1 MKIEHAEGA
10 NRIGWPLAAFFTKE
24 REVILAFCGSRVL
37 LWIVAWFG
45 FYWLKHGDYKI
56 FPGTQLWTLL
66 FHWDALWYARIV
78 AHGYEYAP
86 GTQSSVAFFP
96 LLPMAIYALR
106 AITGLGTALAG
117 FLITN
122 TCLLVSA
129 ILLRRIVFLDFPSPS
144 RVPEQAVW
152 FLLLSPMTFFH
163 SAIYTESPFLLFSLG
178 AILFA
183 RKQQWLGAGICAA
196 FLTATRA
203 NAILILIPLL
213 WEAFAPVTKIEEQT
227 VDRRSI
233 SSSPWWLLLAPSGL
247 IACSVYLFAR
257 FGDPLAF
264 LHAQAAFYREGANIF
279 DAFTT
284 AGRYPVPYGA
294 FFIASAAAA
303 IAICVFGFVQ
313 RIRLSYQLYAFAM
326 LALCL
331 STSIWESLPRYLSVV
346 FPFYIT
352 LGSVRSE
359 GLRSLL
365 LAASAA
371 VMALCSVLFVCGYFM
386 T

>member
-1 MKIEHAEGA
+1 MKIEPTKDR
-10 NRIGWPLAAFFTKE
+10 NRIGSRLAAFFANE
-24 REVILAFCGSRVL
+24 RKVLVAFFGSRIL
-37 LWIVAWFG
+37 LWIVGWFG
-45 FYWLKHGDYKI
+45 FFWLKHGEHQI
-56 FPGTQLWTLL
+56 FPGTQLWNLL

-106 AITGLGTALAG
+106 AITGLGTAIAG

-122 TCLLVSA
+122 TCLFVSA
-129 ILLRRIVFLDFPSPS
+129 VLLRRIVLLDFPAPS
-144 RVPEQAVW
+144 RVPERSVW
-152 FLLLSPMTFFH
+152 FLLLCPMTFFH
-163 SAIYTESPFLLFSLG
+163 SAVYTESLFLMFSLG

-183 RKQQWLGAGICAA
+183 RKRQWLGAGICGA

-203 NAILILIPLL
+203 NALLILIPLL
-213 WEAFAPVTKIEEQT
+213 WEAFAPSAKSGNQEAD
-227 VDRRSI
+227 DRRI
-233 SSSPWWLLLAPSGL
+233 SASRWWLLLVPLGL
-247 IACSVYLFAR
+247 TAYSFYLFTR

-264 LHAQAAFYREGANIF
+264 LRVQAAFYREGASLLT
-279 DAFTT
+279 AFNT
-284 AGRYPVPYGA
+284 ATRYPVPYGA
-294 FFIASAAAA
+294 FFIASAAIA
-303 IAICVFGFVQ
+303 IAVCGLGFVQ
-313 RIRLSYQLYAFAM
+313 RVRLSYQLYALAM

-359 GLRSLL
+359 SFRTLL
-365 LAASAA
+365 LCGSTAIM
-371 VMALCSVLFVCGYFM
+371 VICSLLFVCGYFM

>member
-1 MKIEHAEGA
+1 MKVEQTEGP
-10 NRIGWPLAAFFTKE
+10 NRTGSRLAAFFANE
-24 REVILAFCGSRVL
+24 REVILGFLGSRIL
-37 LWIVAWFG
+37 LWLVTWFG

-56 FPGTQLWTLL
+56 FPGTQLWNLL

-78 AHGYEYAP
+78 AHGYEYTP
-86 GTQSSVAFFP
+86 GAQSSVAFFP
-96 LLPMAIYALR
+96 LLPMAIYVLR

-129 ILLRRIVFLDFPSPS
+129 VLLRRIALLDFPSPS
-144 RVPEQAVW
+144 RIPDRAVW
-152 FLLLSPMTFFH
+152 FLLLCPMTFFH
-163 SAIYTESPFLLFSLG
+163 SAIYTESPFLMFSLG

-183 RKQQWLGAGICAA
+183 RKRQWLGAGICGA

-213 WEAFAPVTKIEEQT
+213 WEAFAPAKNDGQEGE
-227 VDRRSI
+227 DRRI
-233 SSSPWWLLLAPSGL
+233 SASRWWLLLVPLGL
-247 IACSVYLFAR
+247 AAYSVYLFTR

-264 LHAQAAFYREGANIF
+264 LHVQAAFYREGANIF
-279 DAFTT
+279 AAVTT
-284 AGRYPVPYGA
+284 ATRYPVPYGA

-303 IAICVFGFVQ
+303 IAVCGLGFVQ
-313 RIRLSYQLYAFAM
+313 RVRLSYQLYALAM

-359 GLRSLL
+359 SLRILL
-365 LAASAA
+365 LSASAA
-371 VMALCSVLFVCGYFM
+371 IMVLCSLLFVCGYFM